1 MGLEWKDFSLL
12 IELALNTLISSLIEE
27 ELTVRGKSHFKEL
40 EGKWQE
46 LWTEE
51 KDRTRDVLVE
61 YNKFRLRNL
70 YRTKI
75 RRPAVLLGFVNDS
88 HFPNF
93 QTFSLLKVADVI
105 SLCCK
110 GKSKETVVKKD
121 DSIDRV
127 EFDLIQDDIHSIQK
141 KLPSGFTPTL
151 YWDAQAVHGH
161 VHPRGLRTAPFP
173 SFAAVCHVHYGAA
186 VKTICEL
193 FDYVI
198 PVGECFNPSLSYGPA
213 KVINLP
219 FGMNWASFD
228 TGRNNDTME
237 RDIDIS
243 ITFGPSNDPVYGGLR
258 NKVIAALEHFQKKH
272 GNISI
277 SIQSKLEKPQYFKIL
292 RRSKISINVVGI
304 NGPYNYRT
312 CEIINSGSLLFQV
325 NHTEV
330 GIDLNTEE
338 SFLGGEDFISFTFDN
353 LEDQL
358 IQYLNDDQKRNIVVN
373 SAIQK
378 LEGSYSYEKGFLSI
392 IEHSKRF
399 NSAERKNPQ
408 NQNHAFNNGVFMWQ
422 QISEAETRMLGGA
435 IIGTQLTQFNGL
447 QFFGNLLAVLPELS
461 NALGNDFVRNLVS
474 QKNQALANQLDF
486 NNPKQV
492 AVQIYTQGVDNAAMC
507 YNFISLS
514 LQFGWVDIEQ
524 LSDIAGQAFN
534 GFLFPD
540 YDRSWLLRPCI
551 SITGIESNKL
561 QSIRYHNFD
570 LGLLKANNYETE
582 WIAYRDY
589 LLTLC
594 KIGIPTT
601 QNG

>member
-1 MGLEWKDFSLL
+1 MERKDFSLVTKP
-12 IELALNTLISSLIEE
+12 ALNTVLSSLIEE

-40 EGKWQE
+40 EGKWLE
-46 LWTEE
+46 LWTNE
-51 KDRTRDVLVE
+51 KDLTRDILVE

-75 RRPAVLLGFVNDS
+75 KRPAVLLGFINDS

-93 QTFSLLKVADVI
+93 QTFGLLKVADVI

-110 GKSKETVVKKD
+110 GKSKEKDVKKD

-141 KLPSGFTPTL
+141 KLPKGFTPTL

-173 SFAAVCHVHYGAA
+173 TFAAVCHVHYGAA
-186 VKTICEL
+186 AKTICEL

-198 PVGECFNPSLSYGPA
+198 PVGECFNQSLSYGSA

-228 TGRNNDTME
+228 TGRNNDTMG
-237 RDIDIS
+237 RDVDIS
-243 ITFGPSNDPVYGGLR
+243 ITFGPSKDPVYGGLR
-258 NKVIAALEHFQKKH
+258 SKVIDALEHFQNQH
-272 GNISI
+272 ENITI
-277 SIQSKLEKPQYFKIL
+277 SIQSSLEKSQYFEVL
-292 RRSKISINVVGI
+292 RRSKIAINVVGI

-312 CEIINSGSLLFQV
+312 CEIINSGAMLFQV
-325 NHTEV
+325 NHTEA

-338 SFLGGEDFISFTFDN
+338 SFLDGEDFISFTFDN

-358 IQYLNDDQKRNIVVN
+358 IHYLNDDQKRNDIVN

-378 LEGSYSYEKGFLSI
+378 LEDSYTYEKGFLSI
-392 IEHSKRF
+392 IDHSKRF
-399 NSAERKNPQ
+399 NHSERNNPQ
-408 NQNHAFNNGVFMWQ
+408 NQSHAFYNGVFMWQ

-447 QFFGNLLAVLPELS
+447 HFFGNLLAVLPELS

-486 NNPKQV
+486 SNPKQV

-514 LQFGWVDIEQ
+514 LQFGWVDIKQ
-524 LSDIAGQAFN
+524 LSDIAGQAFK
-534 GFLFPD
+534 GFLFPA
-540 YDRSWLLRPCI
+540 YNRSWLLRPCI
-551 SITGIESNKL
+551 SIAGVDSNKI
-561 QSIRYHNFD
+561 QTIRYHNFD
-570 LGLLKANNYETE
+570 LGLLKANNFETE
-582 WIAYRDY
+582 WVAYRDY

-594 KIGIPTT
+594 EIEIPTI

>member
-1 MGLEWKDFSLL
+1 M
-12 IELALNTLISSLIEE
+12 NTVLSSLIEE

-40 EGKWQE
+40 EGKWLE
-46 LWTEE
+46 LWTNE
-51 KDRTRDVLVE
+51 KDLTRDILVE

-75 RRPAVLLGFVNDS
+75 KRPAVLLGFINDS

-93 QTFSLLKVADVI
+93 QTFGLLKVADVI

-110 GKSKETVVKKD
+110 GKSKEKDVKKD

-141 KLPSGFTPTL
+141 KLPKGFTPTL

-173 SFAAVCHVHYGAA
+173 TFAAVCHVHYGAA
-186 VKTICEL
+186 AKTICEL

-198 PVGECFNPSLSYGPA
+198 PVGECFNQSLSYGSA

-228 TGRNNDTME
+228 TGRNNNTTG
-237 RDIDIS
+237 RDVDIS
-243 ITFGPSNDPVYGGLR
+243 ITFGPSKDPVYGGLR
-258 NKVIAALEHFQKKH
+258 SKVIDALEHFQNQH
-272 GNISI
+272 ENITI
-277 SIQSKLEKPQYFKIL
+277 SIQSSLEKLQYFEVL
-292 RRSKISINVVGI
+292 RRSKIAINVVGI

-312 CEIINSGSLLFQV
+312 CEIINSGAMLFQV
-325 NHTEV
+325 NHTEA

-338 SFLGGEDFISFTFDN
+338 SFLDGEDFISFTFDN

-358 IQYLNDDQKRNIVVN
+358 IHYLNDDQKRNDIVN

-378 LEGSYSYEKGFLSI
+378 LEDSYTYEKGFLSI
-392 IEHSKRF
+392 IDHSKGF
-399 NSAERKNPQ
+399 NHSERNNPQ
-408 NQNHAFNNGVFMWQ
+408 NQSHAFYNGVFMWQ

-447 QFFGNLLAVLPELS
+447 HFFGNLLAVLPELS

-514 LQFGWVDIEQ
+514 LQFGWVDIKQ
-524 LSDIAGQAFN
+524 LSDIAGQAFK
-534 GFLFPD
+534 GFLFPA

-551 SITGIESNKL
+551 SIAGVDANKI
-561 QSIRYHNFD
+561 QTIRYHNFD
-570 LGLLKANNYETE
+570 LGLLKANNFETE
-582 WIAYRDY
+582 WVAYRDY

-594 KIGIPTT
+594 EIEIPTI
-601 QNG
+601 

>member
-1 MGLEWKDFSLL
+1 MERKDFSLVTKP
-12 IELALNTLISSLIEE
+12 ALNTVLSSLIEE

-40 EGKWQE
+40 EGKWLE
-46 LWTEE
+46 LWTNE
-51 KDRTRDVLVE
+51 KDLTRDILVE

-75 RRPAVLLGFVNDS
+75 KRPAVLLGFINDS

-93 QTFSLLKVADVI
+93 QTFGLLKVADVI

-110 GKSKETVVKKD
+110 GKSKEKDVKKN
-121 DSIDRV
+121 DSIDRI

-141 KLPSGFTPTL
+141 KLPKGFTPTL

-173 SFAAVCHVHYGAA
+173 TFAAVCHVHYGAA
-186 VKTICEL
+186 AKTICEL

-198 PVGECFNPSLSYGPA
+198 PVGECFNQSLSYGSA

-228 TGRNNDTME
+228 TGRNNNTTG
-237 RDIDIS
+237 RDVDIS
-243 ITFGPSNDPVYGGLR
+243 ITFGPSKDPVYGGLR
-258 NKVIAALEHFQKKH
+258 SKVIDALEHFQNQH
-272 GNISI
+272 QNITI
-277 SIQSKLEKPQYFKIL
+277 SIQSNLEKSQYFEVL
-292 RRSKISINVVGI
+292 RRSKIAINVVGI

-312 CEIINSGSLLFQV
+312 CEIINSGAMLFQV
-325 NHTEV
+325 NHTEA

-338 SFLGGEDFISFTFDN
+338 SFLDGEDFISFTFDN

-358 IQYLNDDQKRNIVVN
+358 IHYLNDDQKRNDIVN

-378 LEGSYSYEKGFLSI
+378 LEDSYTYEKGFLSI
-392 IEHSKRF
+392 IDHSKRF
-399 NSAERKNPQ
+399 NHSERNNPQ
-408 NQNHAFNNGVFMWQ
+408 NQSHAFYNGIFMWQ

-447 QFFGNLLAVLPELS
+447 HFFGNLLAVLPELS

-514 LQFGWVDIEQ
+514 LQFGWVDIKQ
-524 LSDIAGQAFN
+524 LSDIAGQAFK
-534 GFLFPD
+534 GFLFPA

-551 SITGIESNKL
+551 SIAGVDSNKI
-561 QSIRYHNFD
+561 QTIRYHNFD
-570 LGLLKANNYETE
+570 LGLLKANNFETE
-582 WIAYRDY
+582 WVAYRDY

-594 KIGIPTT
+594 EIEIPTI